1 MKTHFVGHHPPGEV
15 GHRLQLVV
23 DEQLGGHHD
32 EAKGQQEAIARP
44 KDKAVPALKF
54 QYLASS

>member
-1 MKTHFVGHHPPGEV
+1 MKADFVCHHPPGEV
-15 GHRLQLVV
+15 GHRFQLVV

-32 EAKGQQEAIARP
+32 EAKCQQEAIARP